1 MTTVA
6 LAAPWRIGVDVGGTF
21 TDLVLVDD
29 NGAVFTA
36 KAPTSPAK
44 PADGVMSA
52 ITMMAGDLGGSVE
65 DVLAGCRAFVHGS
78 TIATNTILERKGA
91 TVGLLTTEGFR
102 DALEIRRGLR
112 EDAWDHR
119 SPFPPVLVPRSLR
132 LPVCERM
139 DSGGRVVRPL
149 YPGSVQRALDTFRA
163 AGVTSVAICL
173 LNSYRNDTNERAC
186 AELVRQA
193 WPDWSGLLP

>member
-1 MTTVA
+1 MTTAA

-36 KAPTSPAK
+36 KAPTSPAN
-44 PADGVMSA
+44 PADGVMAA

-132 LPVCERM
+132 LPVSRTH
-139 DSGGRVVRPL
+139 GQRRP
-149 YPGSVQRALDTFRA
+149 RRA
-163 AGVTSVAICL
+163 AVGS
-173 LNSYRNDTNERAC
+173 R
-186 AELVRQA
+186 
-193 WPDWSGLLP
+193 